1 MKKHPV
7 RTYHR
12 MIEAFNFVA
21 ARETYLTDPAFDD
34 KVDEVTLKQV
44 LNLAAIIFFLLTC
57 VIGRCFRVHSLTI
70 FPELECLRYYDPV
83 LIFFDRSFAKCWIL
97 KKEKNYGKK

>member
-1 MKKHPV
+1 MKKHPA

-34 KVDEVTLKQV
+34 KVDEVTHKQ
-44 LNLAAIIFFLLTC
+44 L
-57 VIGRCFRVHSLTI
+57 S
-70 FPELECLRYYDPV
+70 
-83 LIFFDRSFAKCWIL
+83 
-97 KKEKNYGKK
+97 

>member
-7 RTYHR
+7 LTYHR

-34 KVDEVTLKQV
+34 KGDEVG
-44 LNLAAIIFFLLTC
+44 NEHFFRMVQSEKFACIVMSPSDEETWVRALTGLISTRGLLT
-57 VIGRCFRVHSLTI
+57 
-70 FPELECLRYYDPV
+70 LRE
-83 LIFFDRSFAKCWIL
+83 FKMA
-97 KKEKNYGKK
+97 

>member
-1 MKKHPV
+1 MKKHPA

-34 KVDEVTLKQV
+34 KGDEVSNEHFLRMSQSGKFACSVMSASDEEIWVQAVTELTTYG
-44 LNLAAIIFFLLTC
+44 LLT
-57 VIGRCFRVHSLTI
+57 
-70 FPELECLRYYDPV
+70 ECQDA
-83 LIFFDRSFAKCWIL
+83 LISDILRSF
-97 KKEKNYGKK
+97 

>member
-34 KVDEVTLKQV
+34 KVDEVTLKQLKSSGNYV
-44 LNLAAIIFFLLTC
+44 FFLLTC

>member
-44 LNLAAIIFFLLTC
+44 LNLAAIMFF
-57 VIGRCFRVHSLTI
+57 F
-70 FPELECLRYYDPV
+70 Y
-83 LIFFDRSFAKCWIL
+83 
-97 KKEKNYGKK
+97 

>member
-34 KVDEVTLKQV
+34 KVDEVTLASLKSSGNYAFFI
-44 LNLAAIIFFLLTC
+44 NLCDWTMF
-57 VIGRCFRVHSLTI
+57 
-70 FPELECLRYYDPV
+70 
-83 LIFFDRSFAKCWIL
+83 
-97 KKEKNYGKK
+97 

>member
-34 KVDEVTLKQV
+34 KGDEVS
-44 LNLAAIIFFLLTC
+44 NEHFLGMTQS
-57 VIGRCFRVHSLTI
+57 VKFAR
-70 FPELECLRYYDPV
+70 PV
-83 LIFFDRSFAKCWIL
+83 TSASDEEIWV
-97 KKEKNYGKK
+97 

>member
-34 KVDEVTLKQV
+34 KGDEVSNDYFLRMAQNEKIACLVMSASDEEIWVKALTWL
-44 LNLAAIIFFLLTC
+44 ITHELLT
-57 VIGRCFRVHSLTI
+57 
-70 FPELECLRYYDPV
+70 LRE
-83 LIFFDRSFAKCWIL
+83 FKMA
-97 KKEKNYGKK
+97 

>member
-34 KVDEVTLKQV
+34 KVDEVTLRQV
-44 LNLAAIIFFLLTC
+44 LNLAAIMFFFLLTC
-57 VIGRCFRVHSLTI
+57 VNGRCFRVHSLTI
-70 FPELECLRYYDPV
+70 FPELERFDITILYSFS
-83 LIFFDRSFAKCWIL
+83 LTDRSPNA
-97 KKEKNYGKK
+97 GS

>member
-7 RTYHR
+7 LTYHR

-34 KVDEVTLKQV
+34 KGDEVSNEHFLRMAQSGKFTCTVMSASDEEIWARAQTELITHV
-44 LNLAAIIFFLLTC
+44 LLTM
-57 VIGRCFRVHSLTI
+57 R
-70 FPELECLRYYDPV
+70 
-83 LIFFDRSFAKCWIL
+83 
-97 KKEKNYGKK
+97 

>member
-1 MKKHPV
+1 MKKHPA

-34 KVDEVTLKQV
+34 KGGEVSNEHFLRMAQSRKFACLVMSASDEEIWVQALTELITYGLLAECQDALLISDV
-44 LNLAAIIFFLLTC
+44 L
-57 VIGRCFRVHSLTI
+57 
-70 FPELECLRYYDPV
+70 
-83 LIFFDRSFAKCWIL
+83 RSF
-97 KKEKNYGKK
+97 